1 MRLGAKMTFH
11 RMRYFAAAVAAGMV
25 LVLAQNASAAETS
38 YQYDALGR
46 LIQVTYPDGSSVTYA
61 YDAAG
66 NRISVTR
73 SAGNSG
79 TWGTM
84 TWGQGTWG

>member
-1 MRLGAKMTFH
+1 
-11 RMRYFAAAVAAGMV
+11 MRYFAAAIAAGMV
-25 LVLAQNASAAETS
+25 LVLAQNACAAETS

-46 LIQVTYPDGSSVTYA
+46 LIQVTYPDGSMVTYA

-66 NRISVTR
+66 NRIAVTR
-73 SAGNSG
+73 TTPSG
-79 TWGTM
+79 STWGTM